1 MTLNAVAYNSLCSE
15 EVRIIESMRRFSKT
29 NGSFCL
35 KSLSDQYV
43 DLIDNP
49 MNKFLLILWKHDPS
63 ALDLCK
69 QNDTE
74 VSIFELQ
81 LLYCIEKCRTG
92 HEKIVHDL
100 LSWWLP
106 VSAVKIG
113 YPLINLMAETLNKI
127 SKETLKGDKLLTQ
140 IISLMPKN
148 KAKPQLYLIEGGK
161 ASSSF
166 NFEVGGKK

>member
-43 DLIDNP
+43 NLIDNP

-74 VSIFELQ
+74 VSIFE
-81 LLYCIEKCRTG
+81 IGKKAKG
-92 HEKIVHDL
+92 PFV
-100 LSWWLP
+100 
-106 VSAVKIG
+106 VKIC
-113 YPLINLMAETLNKI
+113 LAELFKTF
-127 SKETLKGDKLLTQ
+127 S
-140 IISLMPKN
+140 
-148 KAKPQLYLIEGGK
+148 
-161 ASSSF
+161 
-166 NFEVGGKK
+166 